1 MKSLLI
7 MLLVGICAIGMRS
20 PEIMKAIG
28 IAGTAQDP
36 SVSVSSM
43 TGAPQA
49 GQKPMT
55 AVEFAELSKTD
66 PNAYQ
71 KFINSHQQ
79 QPERGEVNKLMNFL
93 AKGKFE

>member
-1 MKSLLI
+1 M
-7 MLLVGICAIGMRS
+7 
-20 PEIMKAIG
+20 
-28 IAGTAQDP
+28 TAAKP
-36 SVSVSSM
+36 
-43 TGAPQA
+43 

-55 AVEFAELSKTD
+55 AMEFAELSKTD

-79 QPERGEVNKLMNFL
+79 NPERGEVDKLMNFL

>member
-1 MKSLLI
+1 VKSLLI
-7 MLLVGICAIGMRS
+7 MLLIGICAIGLRS
-20 PEIMKAIG
+20 PEIMQAIG
-28 IAGTAQDP
+28 IAGSAQGP
-36 SVSVSSM
+36 AVSVSSM
-43 TGAPQA
+43 TAA
-49 GQKPMT
+49 VKSGQKPMT

-79 QPERGEVNKLMNFL
+79 QPERSEVDKLMNFL

>member
-1 MKSLLI
+1 VKSLLI
-7 MLLVGICAIGMRS
+7 MLVIGISVIGMRS

-28 IAGTAQDP
+28 VAGTAQDP
-36 SVSVSSM
+36 GISVSTM
-43 TGAPQA
+43 TAATKAVP
-49 GQKPMT
+49 KPMT
-55 AVEFAELSKTD
+55 ALEFAELSKTD

-79 QPERGEVNKLMNFL
+79 KTERGEVDKLMNFL

>member
-7 MLLVGICAIGMRS
+7 MLLIGICAIGMRS

-28 IAGTAQDP
+28 IAGAVQDP
-36 SVSVSSM
+36 AISISSL
-43 TGAPQA
+43 TVAPTPA
-49 GQKPMT
+49 QKPMS

-79 QPERGEVNKLMNFL
+79 TPERGEVDKLMNFL